1 MFFATPHRNSDQ
13 TVTLSR
19 GLQFRGLLSSSYM
32 KAVQR
37 EVDSVAN
44 LNSEFRRQLS
54 KYQVFNFC
62 ETLKSDFG
70 FFKSG
75 LVKLK
80 LDSNNEVT
88 TET

>member
-13 TVTLSR
+13 TVALSR
-19 GLQFRGLLSSSYM
+19 GLQFRGHLSSSYM

-62 ETLKSDFG
+62 ETHKSDFG
-70 FFKSG
+70 FSKSG